1 MCVPMEYDC
10 LTPANL
16 PHITRLY
23 SDFLSWRAKP
33 SASPKLSSFYPHQPT
48 LAGIREAARGLTR
61 GTTRYPGEMRAAV
74 AEILR
79 SQNAGFCGNALPAAL
94 ERNLALLKGN
104 AVAIVTGQQVGLF
117 GGPAYTFYKAL
128 SALTIAAQLRKKN
141 IEAVPIFWMA
151 SEDHDLAE
159 INHVYWPSATGLER
173 LDWAGEKEQEG
184 RSVGGIVLG
193 PQIAP
198 LVRKAIDGLAGSASQ
213 EIGAIL
219 AAAYKPDRTFGS
231 AFAQMMAA
239 LFGEQGLILLDPM
252 DVRLSRLAAP
262 LFHRAVKE
270 QAELTAG
277 LLAQNKQIEKSGYH
291 TQVKVTE
298 RSTLLFR
305 IIEGKRVALLRR
317 NSGFVAADQ
326 EFSAADLD
334 AAIDANPDAF
344 SPNALLRP
352 VMQDTLLP
360 TAAYIGGPA
369 EIAYFA
375 QNRVLYDRLLGRM
388 PAILPRAS
396 FTLVEQPVE
405 RLLKRYGLTIEDV
418 LRGRQHLRLKMEK
431 RNLPRG
437 LAARFI
443 VEEKKLVRML
453 AGMRKPVGKLDSTLV
468 GALDNAQRKMLYQF
482 GKLQAK
488 AGRAAGFRTGILSG
502 HEQAIRD
509 ALYPQNALQ
518 ERSLSLLPFLARNGL
533 ELLAEL
539 GKNAGVEPAAH
550 CVARL

>member
-1 MCVPMEYDC
+1 
-10 LTPANL
+10 
-16 PHITRLY
+16 
-23 SDFLSWRAKP
+23 
-33 SASPKLSSFYPHQPT
+33 
-48 LAGIREAARGLTR
+48 
-61 GTTRYPGEMRAAV
+61 
-74 AEILR
+74 
-79 SQNAGFCGNALPAAL
+79 
-94 ERNLALLKGN
+94 
-104 AVAIVTGQQVGLF
+104 
-117 GGPAYTFYKAL
+117 
-128 SALTIAAQLRKKN
+128 
-141 IEAVPIFWMA
+141 
-151 SEDHDLAE
+151 
-159 INHVYWPSATGLER
+159 
-173 LDWAGEKEQEG
+173 
-184 RSVGGIVLG
+184 
-193 PQIAP
+193 
-198 LVRKAIDGLAGSASQ
+198 
-213 EIGAIL
+213 
-219 AAAYKPDRTFGS
+219 
-231 AFAQMMAA
+231 
-239 LFGEQGLILLDPM
+239 
-252 DVRLSRLAAP
+252 
-262 LFHRAVKE
+262 
-270 QAELTAG
+270 
-277 LLAQNKQIEKSGYH
+277 
-291 TQVKVTE
+291 
-298 RSTLLFR
+298 
-305 IIEGKRVALLRR
+305 
-317 NSGFVAADQ
+317 
-326 EFSAADLD
+326 
-334 AAIDANPDAF
+334 
-344 SPNALLRP
+344 
-352 VMQDTLLP
+352 MQDTLLP

-488 AGRAAGFRTGILSG
+488 AGRAAGFRTRILSG